1 MRFQIQRTHKQ
12 MLLVAAICAVL
23 IHGAFSAPSPSNV
36 EDDLPSA
43 SDNEDS
49 DENPILIF
57 AAKILV
63 KQVGCAIAV
72 RHARNCGVRELPIP
86 LERLPEEDEIDQSV
100 ADILRSRQIHY
111 QILLNHMDVY
121 VFEPRLARR
130 TLYDMELLAL
140 VSSIHSF
147 NLMPLDIIH
156 TFLVG
161 AVAVLLTFNGAESF
175 TLGRNVST
183 ISLDLDDHVD
193 SSNETNGRDDHLD
206 SLELI
211 QNNETSIEDVLDI
224 HQHHNSLE
232 TNNRRFIKQ
241 DFKLALLNQTTNAS
255 LVLVVTDDDNLSLE
269 DIAFLE
275 QQKNKTNDT
284 INHHQQLHL
293 LIDTLK
299 VKSDLVKRNAPTDP
313 FVIQQQ
319 DGLSSHGVTPVQQRF
334 DDHSLEDQQHFVLSH
349 EDILLLSVLEQQPIF
364 GVFGHPL
371 SDDLY
376 LVKEYLGDYYFWEMD
391 DELSR
396 AYLMRWVMVKDITK
410 LFGSNIMDTRPK
422 KLTADHFAQFTPVLP
437 MTDDEIH
444 ALSPMLLVAAICAVL
459 FHGALSSPS
468 PSNFDDD
475 DLMMRS
481 DNDNEDPDQNPIL
494 IYLAKRFI
502 KKVGCKAAMKYATK
516 KCGVPQPT
524 TAVPQKRS
532 PADAEDDD
540 ELDQSKLKCKAAK
553 FITRFCK

>member
-1 MRFQIQRTHKQ
+1 M
-12 MLLVAAICAVL
+12 AVL
-23 IHGAFSAPSPSNV
+23 
-36 EDDLPSA
+36 
-43 SDNEDS
+43 
-49 DENPILIF
+49 
-57 AAKILV
+57 
-63 KQVGCAIAV
+63 
-72 RHARNCGVRELPIP
+72 
-86 LERLPEEDEIDQSV
+86 
-100 ADILRSRQIHY
+100 
-111 QILLNHMDVY
+111 
-121 VFEPRLARR
+121 
-130 TLYDMELLAL
+130 
-140 VSSIHSF
+140 
-147 NLMPLDIIH
+147 
-156 TFLVG
+156 
-161 AVAVLLTFNGAESF
+161 LLTFNGAESF
-175 TLGRNVST
+175 TLGRNVT

-193 SSNETNGRDDHLD
+193 SSNETNGTDDHLLD

-232 TNNRRFIKQ
+232 TNNRRLIKP

-255 LVLVVTDDDNLSLE
+255 LALVATDDDNLSLE

-275 QQKNKTNDT
+275 KQKSQANDT

-299 VKSDLVKRNAPTDP
+299 VNIDLVKRNAPTADH

-349 EDILLLSVLEQQPIF
+349 EDILLLSVLEQQPIV

-396 AYLMRWVMVKDITK
+396 AYLMRWVTVQDITK

-422 KLTADHFAQFTPVLP
+422 KSTVDHFAQFTPVLP

-444 ALSPMLLVAAICAVL
+444 ALSPVAL
-459 FHGALSSPS
+459 
-468 PSNFDDD
+468 
-475 DLMMRS
+475 
-481 DNDNEDPDQNPIL
+481 
-494 IYLAKRFI
+494 
-502 KKVGCKAAMKYATK
+502 
-516 KCGVPQPT
+516 
-524 TAVPQKRS
+524 
-532 PADAEDDD
+532 
-540 ELDQSKLKCKAAK
+540 
-553 FITRFCK
+553 